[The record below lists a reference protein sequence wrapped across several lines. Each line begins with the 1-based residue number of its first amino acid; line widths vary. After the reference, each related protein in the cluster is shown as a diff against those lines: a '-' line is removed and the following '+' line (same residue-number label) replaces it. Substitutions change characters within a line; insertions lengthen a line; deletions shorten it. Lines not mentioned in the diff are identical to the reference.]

1 MKSQNKTFF
10 FDRDGIVNVLLDGYV
25 RFYNEFIF
33 TDEFFEIYKKII
45 DADYLTIVITNQ
57 QGIGKGLLTDEEL
70 EIVHQKMNEDIIK
83 NCGKTFDDIFYCGS
97 LHSDNSPRRKPNP
110 GMLFEAIEKHNIDV
124 NNSYMI
130 GDSLRDAQAA
140 KAAGVRSIL
149 IGDFNKEDA
158 DYLYPNLNKFLD
170 NIHIFI

>member
-1 MKSQNKTFF
+1 VNFNFFTFQF
-10 FDRDGIVNVLLDGYV
+10 
-25 RFYNEFIF
+25 
-33 TDEFFEIYKKII
+33 YKKII

-70 EIVHQKMNEDIIK
+70 DIVHQKMNEDIIK
-83 NCGKTFDDIFYCGS
+83 NCSKTFDDILYCGS

-124 NNSYMI
+124 SKSYMI

-140 KAAGVRSIL
+140 KSAGVRSIL

-158 DYLYPNLNKFLD
+158 DYLYPNLKKFLD